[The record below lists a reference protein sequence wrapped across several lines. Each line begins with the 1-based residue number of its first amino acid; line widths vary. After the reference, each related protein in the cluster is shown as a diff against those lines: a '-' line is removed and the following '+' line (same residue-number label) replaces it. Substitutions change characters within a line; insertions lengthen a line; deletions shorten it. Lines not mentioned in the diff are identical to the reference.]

1 MFNKKSQTLV
11 VKEIL
16 FFAIGVAVIAGII
29 ALFNQ
34 ILSSELKTYTIDK
47 KIDYL
52 LNQIDY
58 ITYNLYFMSARSST
72 ISNISYTL
80 SMPETL
86 SGDTYTIWVKN
97 GYAFCIKLG
106 TGTQKCL
113 NSSLPKE
120 TILSGE
126 HFSSNELIVFV
137 ERNQTNVK
145 ITLT

>member
-72 ISNISYTL
+72 LSNISYTL

-120 TILSGE
+120 TMLNGE